1 MPKVLPLF
9 ITDISF
15 SGNIVIRSS
24 VTAASKTSSHYQS
37 ASRSHKNSNE
47 DLTFAIKRLQPKKKD
62 TKTEKNH
69 VTPNDL
75 EGKHV

>member
-15 SGNIVIRSS
+15 SGNIVVRSS
-24 VTAASKTSSHYQS
+24 VMATSKTSSHYQS

-47 DLTFAIKRLQPKKKD
+47 DLTFAIKRLQPKRHKD
-62 TKTEKNH
+62 RKEPYYTK
-69 VTPNDL
+69 
-75 EGKHV
+75 